1 MDPFEVRIRFT
12 GLIVNLNASV
22 ISATKAAQYALKHR
36 EMDEDLH
43 SCIIEQLEMPRNT
56 MNNKANI
63 MYFVEHLC
71 DMAAKEKH
79 VDYVRMIQRDMVRIV
94 DAVAPE
100 DGTGAANIKVVRK
113 VVLKVLQALGTKGH
127 LQTQT
132 VTEIQELLKER
143 DITSTEHAL
152 YSPQPIETGPK
163 PTPRALSQQKID
175 RKVVEQ
181 RIEEDRERHKRL
193 RESIW
198 AIPISSDQ
206 ENEAEILWENTSDLG
221 EDDYVLY
228 SEEAEERML
237 CFRNWEEDRPKK
249 MGKA

>member
-113 VVLKVLQALGTKGH
+113 VLQALGMKGY
-127 LQTQT
+127 LQAQT

-143 DITSTEHAL
+143 DTASTEHAL
-152 YSPQPIETGPK
+152 LSPQPVETGPK
-163 PTPRALSQQKID
+163 HAPRALSQQKID

-198 AIPISSDQ
+198 AIPTSLDQ
-206 ENEAEILWENTSDLG
+206 ENEAEILWENTSDIG

-237 CFRNWEEDRPKK
+237 CFANWKRDGTKNIRKI
-249 MGKA
+249 

>member
-1 MDPFEVRIRFT
+1 M
-12 GLIVNLNASV
+12 
-22 ISATKAAQYALKHR
+22 
-36 EMDEDLH
+36 
-43 SCIIEQLEMPRNT
+43 
-56 MNNKANI
+56 
-63 MYFVEHLC
+63 
-71 DMAAKEKH
+71 
-79 VDYVRMIQRDMVRIV
+79 
-94 DAVAPE
+94 
-100 DGTGAANIKVVRK
+100 
-113 VVLKVLQALGTKGH
+113 GTKGH

-132 VTEIQELLKER
+132 VAEIQELLKER
-143 DITSTEHAL
+143 DTASTEHAL

-163 PTPRALSQQKID
+163 PAPRALSQQKID

-237 CFRNWEEDRPKK
+237 CIKNLEDDLPKK
-249 MGKA
+249 MGKI

>member
-12 GLIVNLNASV
+12 GLIINLNASV
-22 ISATKAAQYALKHR
+22 ISATKAAQYALKYR

-113 VVLKVLQALGTKGH
+113 VLQALGTKGH
-127 LQTQT
+127 LQIQT

-143 DITSTEHAL
+143 DIASTEHAL
-152 YSPQPIETGPK
+152 FSPQPIETGPK
-163 PTPRALSQQKID
+163 PIPRALSQQKID

-206 ENEAEILWENTSDLG
+206 KNEAEILWENTSDLG

-228 SEEAEERML
+228 SEEAEERVL
-237 CFRNWEEDRPKK
+237 CIKNWEGDYSKK
-249 MGKA
+249 MGKI